1 MFQASEHIA
10 HSGNSES
17 VRIVGIPLLETHR
30 PCFEQKPE
38 ILKKTKG
45 SKYSEAKVLFS
56 LLLVQNT
63 ELADHVSAKRGV
75 LSHANMKARLRPM

>member
-1 MFQASEHIA
+1 VHRFLLLLLKNTRFVDASKA
-10 HSGNSES
+10 DG
-17 VRIVGIPLLETHR
+17 L
-30 PCFEQKPE
+30 PE
-38 ILKKTKG
+38 ISKKTKG

-63 ELADHVSAKRGV
+63 ELADHVSTKRGV